1 MSPLSLAD
9 TTYAALRSQ
18 IITLQIAPGAAF
30 TEGKVAAELG
40 LSKTPVREA
49 LTRLRFEGLVVVD
62 PNVGYR
68 AAPVTIKDT
77 REFFALRTLLEGEAA
92 RLAATQAVDE
102 DQLRALDEL
111 CTSTYSP
118 ADTKSVDRFLE
129 ANTQFHL
136 MVGRAGG
143 NDRLV
148 AMLEVMLVEMERLF
162 RIGLLLSSRSDEIV
176 HEHQTLVNAIMAG
189 DEKLARQLAIDQV
202 RASQRMVL
210 DALIASSEVITT
222 PISLSGIRSSK
233 YGASSGG

>member
-1 MSPLSLAD
+1 MSPHTLAD
-9 TTYAALRSQ
+9 TAYAALRSQ
-18 IITLQIAPGAAF
+18 ITTLQIAPGAAF

-77 REFFALRTLLEGEAA
+77 RAFFAIRTLLEGEAA
-92 RLAATQAVDE
+92 RLAATQAIDE
-102 DQLRALDEL
+102 GQLRALDEL
-111 CTSTYSP
+111 CTSSYSP
-118 ADTKSVDRFLE
+118 TDAASVDRFLE
-129 ANTQFHL
+129 ANTQFHI

-143 NDRLV
+143 NDRLA
-148 AMLEVMLVEMERLF
+148 AMLEVMLVEMQRLF

-189 DEKLARQLAIDQV
+189 DERLARQLAIDQV

-222 PISLSGIRSSK
+222 PIGLSSFRGFK
-233 YGASSGG
+233 DGARDGG